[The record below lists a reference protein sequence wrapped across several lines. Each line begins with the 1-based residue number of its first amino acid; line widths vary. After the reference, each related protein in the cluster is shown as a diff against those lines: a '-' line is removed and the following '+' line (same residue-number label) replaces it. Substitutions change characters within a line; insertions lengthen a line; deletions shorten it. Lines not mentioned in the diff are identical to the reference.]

1 MTSPTPKQLLRTL
14 DQVPAG
20 RDELVSTLWPI
31 ATMRM
36 SKRSRRDQQTAG
48 ARRDL
53 PVLLQELGFPG
64 HYYDGESGLWYNG
77 FRDYDATAGR
87 YVQSDPIGLVGGMN
101 TYSYVSS
108 NPVSYI
114 DPLGLTQADIDCLYA
129 RAKSVER
136 DLKFL
141 KSDLTVKD
149 LGGDV
154 AWVYNH
160 LARRLT
166 LDDRYLKVLT
176 PVDMLDL
183 YDTIVHELGH
193 KTVGIKSGLG

>member
-1 MTSPTPKQLLRTL
+1 
-14 DQVPAG
+14 
-20 RDELVSTLWPI
+20 
-31 ATMRM
+31 
-36 SKRSRRDQQTAG
+36 
-48 ARRDL
+48 
-53 PVLLQELGFPG
+53 
-64 HYYDGESGLWYNG
+64 
-77 FRDYDATAGR
+77 
-87 YVQSDPIGLVGGMN
+87 
-101 TYSYVSS
+101 
-108 NPVSYI
+108 
-114 DPLGLTQADIDCLYA
+114 LTQADIDCLYA